1 MIAIT
6 ASTWWRATKEASCI
20 VCQQCRDTVV
30 IISTTV
36 NTCAHTHRH
45 THAVQL
51 HHVSSSATVC
61 PPPSQWQWFN
71 GSVQWVRKLTSG
83 DTLEVRGALLSFPAP
98 FWQYVNL
105 KVKKKSAL
113 RCYLQ
118 KKKKEKRKSSP
129 IRFARTSWDMK
140 PVAKHNAVQL
150 WYTENRANGCGNAL
164 KKPIVVY

>member
-118 KKKKEKRKSSP
+118 KKKKKKERAVRFVSQEPAEIWSQLQNTTPFNFGTQKTEPTAVETHLKS
-129 IRFARTSWDMK
+129 
-140 PVAKHNAVQL
+140 QL
-150 WYTENRANGCGNAL
+150 
-164 KKPIVVY
+164 

>member
-105 KVKKKSAL
+105 KVKKKKKCIKML
-113 RCYLQ
+113 LT
-118 KKKKEKRKSSP
+118 KKKKRKKKEQSDSFRKNQLRYEASCKTQRRSTLVHRKQSQRLWKR
-129 IRFARTSWDMK
+129 T
-140 PVAKHNAVQL
+140 
-150 WYTENRANGCGNAL
+150 
-164 KKPIVVY
+164 